1 MEKLIANPEV
11 CFFDS
16 GIGGINLLYECV
28 RKLPCVDFTYFADN
42 FRVPYGSL
50 ALEELRARVDSF
62 FEKIN
67 MCNPSAAVIAC
78 NTVTAQCIGYLRK
91 KYKFPIVGIQPAVK
105 PAAAMGRCLVL
116 ATPSTAQSD
125 ALKEITKKYGND
137 RTEIFA
143 CEDLAA
149 YVEENVF
156 YLSEKRI
163 ASFLPSVETDTVV
176 LGCTHY
182 VFCKDIIK
190 NFYKCTV
197 FDGIEATADH
207 LCKILGNFDHQTNRA
222 QKIIFS
228 DGDTDKNRCVFNYIM
243 VKNGRLS
250 QQRDI

>member
-28 RKLPCVDFTYFADN
+28 RKLPCVNFTYFADN

-50 ALEELRARVDSF
+50 VLEELRERVDAV

-67 MCNPSAAVIAC
+67 MRNPSAAVIAC

-105 PAAAMGRCLVL
+105 PAAATGECLVL
-116 ATPSTAQSD
+116 ATPSTARSD
-125 ALKEITKKYGND
+125 ALKDITEKYGND
-137 RTEIFA
+137 RTGIFA
-143 CEDLAA
+143 CDELAA
-149 YVEENVF
+149 YIEENVF
-156 YLSEKRI
+156 DLSEKRVT
-163 ASFLPSVETDTVV
+163 SFLPHVETDTVV

-190 NFYKCTV
+190 KFYNCTI

-207 LCKILGNFDHQTNRA
+207 LCEILGKFDHRTNRA

-228 DGDTDKNRCVFNYIM
+228 DGDSDKNRRVFSYLM
-243 VKNGRLS
+243 VRNGKLS
-250 QQRDI
+250 QKRGL